1 MKKFYMFLAAGL
13 AAFSANADLHFY
25 IHGNEVE
32 NGSRVDISSYYEDQ
46 EYQFMVDPEMEIKA
60 DEDGAFSATV
70 KLTQGSTIPEY
81 DWDYGAEVNALWC
94 AFDGQCVPL
103 SVGKSANK
111 SASLTAGKAENM
123 QLEIS
128 GSYGDKQDHATLV
141 VKAECTVNCTFAG
154 KNYSLTLFVDHDPS
168 GVNDIAFDS
177 NAPVEYYDLQGRRVN
192 NPSNGLY
199 IMRQGSK
206 VVKSI
211 IK

>member
-13 AAFSANADLHFY
+13 AALSANADLHFY

-32 NGSRVDISSYYEDQ
+32 NGSRVDISSYYEDE
-46 EYQFMVDPEMEIKA
+46 EYQFMVDPKMEIKA
-60 DEDGAFSATV
+60 DENGSFSGTV
-70 KLTQGSTIPEY
+70 KLTQGETVPEW
-81 DWDYGAEVNALWC
+81 DWDFGAQVNALWC

-103 SVGKSANK
+103 SVGQTASKSY
-111 SASLTAGKAENM
+111 SLTAGKAEDM

-128 GSYGDKQDHATLV
+128 GMYGDQQDPATLV
-141 VKAECTVNCTFAG
+141 VKAECAFNCTFAG

>member
-13 AAFSANADLHFY
+13 AALSAHADLHFY

-32 NGSRVDISSYYEDQ
+32 NGSRVDISSYYEDE
-46 EYQFMVDPEMEIKA
+46 EYQFMVDPKMEIKA
-60 DEDGAFSATV
+60 DENGNFSGTV
-70 KLTQGSTIPEY
+70 KLTQGETIPEW
-81 DWDYGAEVNALWC
+81 DWDFGAQVNALWC

-103 SVGKSANK
+103 SVGQSAQKSAT
-111 SASLTAGKAENM
+111 LTAGKAEDM

-128 GSYGDKQDHATLV
+128 GMYGDQQDPETLV
-141 VKAECTVNCTFAG
+141 VKAECTFNCTFGG
-154 KNYSLTLFVDHDPS
+154 KNYSLTLFVDHNLS
-168 GVNDIAFDS
+168 GVNDIAIDA

-211 IK
+211 LK